1 MKKNKFPTKSELE
14 KDFGKWKSVGREKMA
29 EVRARNDVI
38 RTEKAKKEAKFTA
51 RLTLEDFDGFKS
63 VAEKKG
69 IPYQTLL
76 SSIIHGYINGQ
87 LVDVEEIRK
96 AIPGLKLKK
105 QAG

>member
-1 MKKNKFPTKSELE
+1 MERS
-14 KDFGKWKSVGREKMA
+14 
-29 EVRARNDVI
+29 
-38 RTEKAKKEAKFTA
+38 KKEAKFTA

-76 SSIIHGYINGQ
+76 SSVIHGYINGQ

-96 AIPGLKLKK
+96 VLPGLKLRRK
-105 QAG
+105 AG

>member
-1 MKKNKFPTKSELE
+1 MKKNKVPTKKEIE
-14 KDFGKWKSVGREKMA
+14 ENFEQWKSAGREKIA
-29 EVRARNDVI
+29 AVRARNELL
-38 RTEKAKKEAKFTA
+38 RQEKSKKEAKFTA

-76 SSIIHGYINGQ
+76 SSVIHGYINGH

-96 AIPGLKLKK
+96 VIPGLKLKK
-105 QAG
+105 KAG